1 MGTTKP
7 NDFYKA
13 GGGSLPANA
22 PSYVERQADEE
33 FYQKLKAGEFCYV
46 LNSRQMGKSS
56 LRVRTI
62 HRLRE
67 EKYICA
73 SVDIKGIGK
82 CKKPENWYGSFTN
95 KLAKSCH
102 LRKDLN
108 WKTWWQQ
115 QPDSPAYRLQLF
127 IEEIL
132 LSEYQKPIIIFVDEI
147 DAVQSQKFSLDDFF
161 ELIRFFYDH
170 RSDTP
175 AYKRLTFALLGV
187 ASPYDLMTDESHTPF
202 NIGKGE
208 IDLHG
213 FEIHEAKPL
222 IDGLQGTVD
231 NPHETMKKVL
241 RWTGGQPF
249 LTQKLCHLLVRE
261 ANGGRLN
268 IEQVVI
274 NHIVENWEE
283 HDRPPHLR
291 TIRDRILGNNQQ
303 HTGRLLE
310 LYRQILRDGS
320 IEADN
325 SPEQKELRLSGL
337 VVKRDGKLKVFN
349 RVYES
354 VFNHKWIDE
363 GFEKLR
369 PYSKKMTAW
378 ENSHRS
384 NSSFLL
390 RGKKLQEAQEWSAG
404 KSLSTQDYKYLD
416 ESQKFHAS
424 KIIQRAGWISFT
436 ILIGSIVA
444 ALGAVAIATWQ
455 VELAQ
460 KQAEQATQK
469 ADKEENRANN
479 AETQARK
486 AEVREKEATKQL
498 ATTQLS
504 LQETGKQLES
514 SQSNLKKTNQQ
525 LANTEQQK
533 QQAEQQL
540 STTETQLANTEQQRQ
555 QAEQGLVTAEVRR
568 KEAEQ
573 RERSAKIAAAQADEE
588 ADKAERLRQ
597 IAQEGTVLE
606 RIGNSALEDFNYGE
620 QLQALLTAIKAAK
633 RLKEL
638 ADDNQD
644 LEQADYAA
652 ASPVLALQT
661 IVDNISEQNYL
672 QLQDDVTTINFSPD
686 GKNILTASRDGIA
699 TLWSHSGTQISKIKS
714 KTIQVAKFLPDGQK
728 LIISSDKNT
737 AYILDESGLIKSS
750 FIGHKEKINQ
760 VIVSPN
766 NQHILT
772 KSRDGKN
779 IRVWDLSGKQLAI
792 IPSNQEIVN
801 DVTEFSADGQYI
813 ITRSFRYIR
822 IWDLSGNLLLKQR
835 ILSQFRI
842 SEDKQ
847 HIVAKYTNGITKIS
861 KINHKIAF
869 KIPGIKSVDDIKFQK
884 KGKYFIFTPTE
895 GNIYTVDIKGYILGE
910 IEIPKQDIKEFIIS
924 ENNYVVLLNNKGSI
938 TTWNLAG
945 SPLAEIK
952 PSLSQNQI
960 PWPDED
966 KIETIKISPNGDSI
980 MSISKD
986 LNVKLW
992 DISGK
997 LLGEIE
1003 ESKNRVINLRFS
1015 PNGKYIYN
1023 LQNRIL
1029 KIWDL
1034 SGDLLLKTEN
1044 NTDNHAKVNF
1054 SPDGN
1059 FAATTDK
1066 SIVRLSKLS
1075 RGEIVKLKG
1084 HKSTINSAAFSP
1096 DRKHL
1101 VTTSYDGTARIWD
1114 MKGNLLTEIQVVE
1127 LLGEQDT
1134 SIEMGTQFLTEEY
1147 NPNSGVYETKI
1158 DSFPKTSNGPRMT
1171 ANFSPNGK
1179 YIVVGP
1185 RDTRDD
1191 TVFVW
1196 DLSGR
1201 LVAELK
1207 GHQGDVNDAKF
1218 SKNGKYILTASDDK
1232 TAHIW
1237 NLSGTLLAKLKG
1249 HKNIIWN
1256 ANFSPDGKKVV
1267 TASYDGT
1274 ARLWNLSGEL
1284 LAELRGHQESVVEAN
1299 FSPDGK
1305 KIVTASYDGTARLW
1319 NLSGELLAELRG
1331 HQESVVEA
1339 NFSPD
1344 GKKIVTASY
1353 DGTARLWDL
1362 RGRQIRLISNK
1373 DRATI
1378 ADFSNDGHYIFVV
1391 NNDTAS
1397 IFPIYNLE
1405 QLLEQGCNW
1414 LKDYFVTHPEDRKV
1428 CPIK

>member
-1 MGTTKP
+1 MTTSEIS
-7 NDFYKA
+7 NFYQV
-13 GGGSLPANA
+13 GGSLPANA
-22 PSYVERQADEE
+22 PSYVERQADKE
-33 FYQKLKAGEFCYV
+33 FYQQLSKGEFCYV

-56 LRVRTI
+56 LRKHTMRKLKSKGFVCAAVDLTGIGRGEAVTSEQWYAGI
-62 HRLRE
+62 INAIVESCDLDDKIDWMTWWDKRERFSPVERLRLF
-67 EKYICA
+67 
-73 SVDIKGIGK
+73 VDDMLLT
-82 CKKPENWYGSFTN
+82 EAT
-95 KLAKSCH
+95 
-102 LRKDLN
+102 
-108 WKTWWQQ
+108 QQ
-115 QPDSPAYRLQLF
+115 VV
-127 IEEIL
+127 
-132 LSEYQKPIIIFVDEI
+132 IFVDEI
-147 DAVQSQKFSLDDFF
+147 DGVLSQNFSLDDFF
-161 ELIRFFYDH
+161 ALIRFFYDH
-170 RSDTP
+170 RGDKP
-175 AYKRLTFALLGV
+175 AYERLTFALLGV
-187 ASPYDLMTDESHTPF
+187 ASPHDLINDKSCTPF
-202 NIGKGE
+202 NIGSGIELQGFRLDDE
-208 IDLHG
+208 IT
-213 FEIHEAKPL
+213 PL
-222 IDGLQGTVD
+222 INGLNRVVSDSDKTIKEILG
-231 NPHETMKKVL
+231 
-241 RWTGGQPF
+241 WTGGQPF
-249 LTQKLCHLLVRE
+249 LTQKLCQLVVKE
-261 ANGGRLN
+261 ANGGKLS
-268 IEQVVI
+268 IDELVETHII
-274 NHIVENWEE
+274 NNWESQDE
-283 HDRPPHLR
+283 PEHLR
-291 TIRDRILGNNQQ
+291 TIQDRVLGNKKQ

-320 IEADN
+320 IQADN
-325 SPEQKELRLSGL
+325 IPEQKELRLSGL

-369 PYSKKMTAW
+369 PYSEKMTGW

-424 KIIQRAGWISFT
+424 KIIQRAGWISAV
-436 ILIGSIVA
+436 ILICSFTA
-444 ALGAVAIATWQ
+444 AVGATWQ
-455 VELAQ
+455 AINAQ
-460 KQAEQATQK
+460 EQTEQATQK
-469 ADKEENRANN
+469 ANKEENRANN
-479 AETQARK
+479 AEAQASK
-486 AEVREKEATKQL
+486 AEAREKEATKQL

-555 QAEQGLVTAEVRR
+555 QAEQGLVTAEVSL

-633 RLKEL
+633 RLKKL

-699 TLWSHSGTQISKIKS
+699 TLWNHSGTQISNIKS

-728 LIISSDKNT
+728 LIISSDNNT
-737 AYILDESGLIKSS
+737 AYILDESGQIKSS
-750 FIGHKEKINQ
+750 LIGHKEKINQ

-766 NQHILT
+766 NQHIIT
-772 KSRDGKN
+772 ESRDEKN

-801 DVTEFSADGQYI
+801 DVTEFSANGQYI
-813 ITRSFRYIR
+813 ITSSFRYIR

-835 ILSQFRI
+835 RLSQFRI

-847 HIVAKYTNGITKIS
+847 HTVAKYTDGITQIS
-861 KINHKIAF
+861 KINHKIASF
-869 KIPGIKSVDDIKFQK
+869 ETPGINTVDDIKFQA
-884 KGKYFIFTPTE
+884 KGKYFVFTKTE
-895 GNIYTVDIKGYILGE
+895 GNIYTVDIKGNILGE

-938 TTWNLAG
+938 KIWDLAG
-945 SPLAEIK
+945 NPLAEIK
-952 PSLSQNQI
+952 PSSSQNQI
-960 PWPDED
+960 PWSGVD
-966 KIETIKISPNGDSI
+966 KIETIKISPKGNSI
-980 MSISKD
+980 MSISED
-986 LNVKLW
+986 RNVKVW

-1003 ESKNRVINLRFS
+1003 ESKNRVINLKFS

-1023 LQNRIL
+1023 LQNRII

-1034 SGDLLLKTEN
+1034 PGDLLLKTEN

-1066 SIVRLSKLS
+1066 NIVRLSKLS
-1075 RGEIVKLKG
+1075 RKKIIKLKG
-1084 HKSTINSAAFSP
+1084 HQSIINSAAFSP

-1134 SIEMGTQFLTEEY
+1134 SIGIGTQVLTEEY

-1158 DSFPKTSNGPRMT
+1158 DSFPETSKGPRMT

-1218 SKNGKYILTASDDK
+1218 SKNGQYILTASDDK

-1237 NLSGTLLAKLKG
+1237 NLSGTLVAKLKG
-1249 HKNIIWN
+1249 HKGTIWN

-1267 TASYDGT
+1267 TASDDGTARLWNLSGELLAELRGHKESVVEANFSPDGKKVVTASDDGT

-1305 KIVTASYDGTARLW
+1305 KVVTASD
-1319 NLSGELLAELRG
+1319 
-1331 HQESVVEA
+1331 
-1339 NFSPD
+1339 
-1344 GKKIVTASY
+1344 

-1362 RGRQIRLISNK
+1362 RGRQIRLINNK

-1378 ADFSNDGHYIFVV
+1378 ADFSNNGRYIFVV
-1391 NNDTAS
+1391 NDDTAS